1 MTLLIMMLRKIAN
14 FTVVGVVDMINNEIR
29 DFIAEEHEEAVV
41 FNVPSYDNAIVGLSD
56 DGRIIYDYDLMIKEL
71 TNDTALTEDE
81 AIQFIDYNTIR
92 TLPYME
98 ETFRPIILYNST
110 IIKEIKN
117 DSDKT

>member
-1 MTLLIMMLRKIAN
+1 
-14 FTVVGVVDMINNEIR
+14 MINNELR
-29 DFIAEEHEEAVV
+29 DYIAEEHEEAVI
-41 FNVPSYDNAIVGLSD
+41 FNVPNYDNAIVGISD
-56 DGRIIYDYDLMIKEL
+56 DGRVIYDYELMIKEL

-92 TLPYME
+92 TLPYIE
-98 ETFRPIILYNST
+98 ENVRPVILYNST

>member
-1 MTLLIMMLRKIAN
+1 
-14 FTVVGVVDMINNEIR
+14 MINNELR
-29 DFIAEEHEEAVV
+29 DYIAEEHEEAVV

-56 DGRIIYDYDLMIKEL
+56 DGRLIYDYDLMIKEL

-81 AIQFIDYNTIR
+81 AIQYIDYNTIR
-92 TLPYME
+92 TLPYIE
-98 ETFRPIILYNST
+98 EQVRPIILYNSN

>member
-1 MTLLIMMLRKIAN
+1 
-14 FTVVGVVDMINNEIR
+14 MINNELR
-29 DFIAEEHEEAVV
+29 DYIAEEHEESVV

-56 DGRIIYDYDLMIKEL
+56 DGRVIYDYDLMVKEL

-81 AIQFIDYNTIR
+81 AIQFIKYNTIR
-92 TLPYME
+92 ALPYIE
-98 ETFRPIILYNST
+98 EAVRPIILYNSN

>member
-1 MTLLIMMLRKIAN
+1 
-14 FTVVGVVDMINNEIR
+14 MINNELR
-29 DFIAEEHEEAVV
+29 DYIAEEHEEAVV

-81 AIQFIDYNTIR
+81 AIQYIDYNTIR
-92 TLPYME
+92 TLPYIE
-98 ETFRPIILYNST
+98 EAVRPIILYGST

-117 DSDKT
+117 DSDQT

>member
-1 MTLLIMMLRKIAN
+1 
-14 FTVVGVVDMINNEIR
+14 MINNELR
-29 DFIAEEHEEAVV
+29 DYIADEHKDAVV

-56 DGRIIYDYDLMIKEL
+56 DGRVIYDYDLMIKEL

-81 AIQFIDYNTIR
+81 AIQYIDYNTHR
-92 TLPYME
+92 TLRYIE
-98 ETFRPIILYNST
+98 EHVRPIILYDSN